1 MANGMPKPS
10 LPTSTA
16 NSSRPIMIAPH
27 NSKESTRLAINATS
41 VASCFSWSLSNSCC
55 TRNFWNPASASISAK
70 EITIIIVANIPNA
83 VGASIWA
90 NIIFVS
96 GVISFA
102 KTSVI
107 TDHLAAATILVSIIF
122 Y

>member
-1 MANGMPKPS
+1 M
-10 LPTSTA
+10 
-16 NSSRPIMIAPH
+16 
-27 NSKESTRLAINATS
+27 
-41 VASCFSWSLSNSCC
+41 
-55 TRNFWNPASASISAK
+55 
-70 EITIIIVANIPNA
+70 PNA
-83 VGASIWA
+83 VGANIWA

-107 TDHLAAATILVSIIF
+107 TDHLAATTILVSIIS

>member
-1 MANGMPKPS
+1 M
-10 LPTSTA
+10 
-16 NSSRPIMIAPH
+16 
-27 NSKESTRLAINATS
+27 
-41 VASCFSWSLSNSCC
+41 
-55 TRNFWNPASASISAK
+55 
-70 EITIIIVANIPNA
+70 PNA
-83 VGASIWA
+83 VGANIWA